1 MSDIFL
7 NRAYGPIITTGA
19 PSVGTQSGNGS
30 QVNGYSGPSFDEI
43 LSKQLAGGVTFSKH
57 AANRVV
63 ERNLDINDENLIR
76 IGEGVKL
83 AREKGLDDAL
93 ILVDSSA
100 YLVSAKNGT
109 IITAVGGEDLK
120 GNVFTNIDGTVIV

>member
-19 PSVGTQSGNGS
+19 PSVGNSANGTQAGA
-30 QVNGYSGPSFDEI
+30 YTGPSFEEI

-57 AANRVV
+57 AANRVI
-63 ERNLDINDENLIR
+63 ERNIKLDDENLLR

-93 ILVDSSA
+93 ILLDSSA

-120 GNVFTNIDGTVIV
+120 GNVFTNIDGAVIV